1 MKVTVESLAA
11 GEHLPLRVG
20 DCVVF
25 LDGVAVFDVIEG
37 DDEVG
42 YVQRY
47 CRDYRGNLVID
58 YDNGRLVTEILYG
71 DVVFLTEDQCEQEK
85 GV

>member
-1 MKVTVESLAA
+1 MKVTVDSLVA
-11 GEHLPLRVG
+11 GEHLPLCG
-20 DCVVF
+20 GNCAVF
-25 LDGVAVFDVIEG
+25 LDGVRVRDVFEADS
-37 DDEVG
+37 EVG
-42 YVQRY
+42 YVERY

-58 YDNGRLVTEILYG
+58 YDNDYLATEILQG